1 MNEEIEVLKIV
12 TQRLEKINIAYMI
25 SGSIA
30 ANYYTMPRMTRDID
44 IVIELD
50 SNNIDRFIGL
60 FQNDFYVDKNR

>member
-25 SGSIA
+25 SGSIS